1 MIPCP
6 QQPPTRI
13 GKTVSGANAV
23 LSSLAPPAALAA
35 GQRIVLGVDV
45 SVSAIYMQLH
55 VRFSNV
61 VINKSLCF

>member
-35 GQRIVLGVDV
+35 GQRIVFRCRRV
-45 SVSAIYMQLH
+45 
-55 VRFSNV
+55 
-61 VINKSLCF
+61 SLCDLYATARQIFQRCY